1 MTNQRQPSD
10 PTTTEQ
16 IVADRIRA
24 QIEKQ
29 MRRTLADA
37 LCYSRPL
44 RASEMTIDGQY
55 TVGPA
60 TDEAQPC

>member
-1 MTNQRQPSD
+1 MTNQPQSPE
-10 PTTTEQ
+10 PTTTEK

-29 MRRTLADA
+29 MRRTLVDA
-37 LCYSRPL
+37 LCYGRPL
-44 RASEMTIDGQY
+44 RASEMTIDAIY